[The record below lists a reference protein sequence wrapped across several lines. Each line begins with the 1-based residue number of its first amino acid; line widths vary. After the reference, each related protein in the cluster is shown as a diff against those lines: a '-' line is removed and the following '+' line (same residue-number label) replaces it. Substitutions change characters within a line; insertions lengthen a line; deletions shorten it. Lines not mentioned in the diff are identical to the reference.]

1 MPTLPPSFTGHN
13 TTSEIAVGRSGRV
26 VYGSNRGHDSIA
38 VFAVDETSGVLTPV
52 GWEPSQGKTP
62 RCFALDP
69 AGLFLYAANQGSDT
83 MPRLG
88 RRGPSPATGLRRGPP
103 CQPPR
108 EAGSLGRRH
117 ARPRARVTGGAFA
130 TVSATAGSWTTE
142 TIPIAGVAM
151 QVARA
156 GGGPPLLVLHHDIG
170 TLERLPFYDTLA
182 TRFTVVVPSHL
193 GYDGSQRPD
202 WMRNVRDLAAA
213 HQWLL
218 SELAVTRDPQT
229 VSVVGLGFG
238 GWIAAEMAT
247 QAPRAFRKLVLVGAM
262 GLKPDRGVIA
272 DQALLSYIDY
282 VRLGFADQRAFDRLF
297 GADPTTA
304 QLEKWDLNREMTFR
318 IAWKPYMYNPTLP
331 HLLGGV
337 PTPTLVVWGR
347 DDRVVPLECGER
359 FAKALPR
366 ARLEVVEGAGHF
378 VEMEK
383 PHELAQL
390 VTDFVSQ
397 GES

>member
-1 MPTLPPSFTGHN
+1 MS
-13 TTSEIAVGRSGRV
+13 
-26 VYGSNRGHDSIA
+26 
-38 VFAVDETSGVLTPV
+38 TP
-52 GWEPSQGKTP
+52 
-62 RCFALDP
+62 
-69 AGLFLYAANQGSDT
+69 
-83 MPRLG
+83 
-88 RRGPSPATGLRRGPP
+88 
-103 CQPPR
+103 
-108 EAGSLGRRH
+108 
-117 ARPRARVTGGAFA
+117 
-130 TVSATAGSWTTE
+130 AGSWITE

-156 GGGPPLLVLHHDIG
+156 GEGPPLLVLHHDIG
-170 TLERLPFYDTLA
+170 TLDRLPFYDALA
-182 TRFTVVVPSHL
+182 RRFTVLVPSHP

-202 WMRNVRDLAAA
+202 WMRNVRDVAAV

-218 SELAVTRDPQT
+218 SELSLTRDPST

-282 VRLGFADQRAFDRLF
+282 VRLGFVDQRAFDRLF
-297 GADPTTA
+297 GAEPETSR
-304 QLEKWDLNREMTFR
+304 LEHWDLNREMTFR
-318 IAWKPYMYNPTLP
+318 MAWKPYMYNPSLP
-331 HLLGGV
+331 PLLGGV
-337 PTPTLVVWGR
+337 AAPALVVWGG
-347 DDRVVPLECGER
+347 DDRIVPLECGER

-383 PHELAQL
+383 PEALASL
-390 VTDFVSQ
+390 VTRFVTPA
-397 GES
+397 